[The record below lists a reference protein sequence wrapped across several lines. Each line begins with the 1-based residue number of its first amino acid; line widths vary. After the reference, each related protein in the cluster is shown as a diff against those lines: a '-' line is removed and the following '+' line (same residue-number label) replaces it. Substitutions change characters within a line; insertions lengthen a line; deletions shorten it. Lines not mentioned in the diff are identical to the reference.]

1 MEGDAP
7 DRKQEPEEPEEPA
20 NEPVRG
26 RFGQFQELIN
36 NLPKHKAYSLIGYV
50 GRRFTRDS
58 CASVASSLS
67 YTSLLALVPM
77 IVIGLAMF
85 AAFPAFG
92 NMRDTL
98 LRALIENTAP
108 SLAVMVEEHLQV
120 FIRNAGETTGVGIL
134 GLAIT
139 ALLLINTIQTAFDR
153 IWGGGRGLKIQRFP
167 VYWAL
172 ITLGPIL
179 FGVAFSISSYAFAI
193 AQSSGYDDT
202 SAAMRVYAGLAPFVL
217 EAVGFLLFYRLI
229 PTRPVRWSDA
239 AIGAVIAA
247 GMFEILKRA
256 FGIYLGFLGSYQ
268 TVYGALATLPI
279 FLIWMYLGWLVV
291 LIGAEITASLPEW
304 RSGRRD
310 PDERPRRGD
319 MMGLALGALACLRT
333 VQNSAV
339 GGEKIDYLS
348 RRAGRRDR
356 QADARDGRVARRA
369 FRGPKRQQPLGPG
382 ARSQPSHLERPDRGP
397 QSQPGGRPGLSEAD
411 HGRDDRPGRR
421 RARAARQ
428 EHRGHLENPRVAV
441 IWPRLNW
448 PLSRDFR

>member
-1 MEGDAP
+1 MEGDGRDSTVPATSPTDEP
-7 DRKQEPEEPEEPA
+7 D
-20 NEPVRG
+20 RG
-26 RFGQFQELIN
+26 RFGQFQNLIERTRG
-36 NLPKHKAYSLIGYV
+36 HKAYSLIGYV
-50 GRRFTRDS
+50 VRRFTRDS

-98 LRALIENTAP
+98 LRALIENAAP

-134 GLAIT
+134 GLAVT

-153 IWGGGRGLKIQRFP
+153 IWGGGRGFKIQRFP

-193 AQSSGYDDT
+193 AQSSGYTGT
-202 SAAMRVYAGLAPFVL
+202 SAAVRVYAGLAPFIL

-229 PTRPVRWSDA
+229 PTRPVRWTDA
-239 AIGAVIAA
+239 AIGAVVAA

-268 TVYGALATLPI
+268 TLYGALATLPI

-319 MMGLALGALACLRT
+319 MLGLALGALAGLRAIQST
-333 VQNSAV
+333 AT

-348 RRAGRRDR
+348 RQLGAEIGKLTHVMDVLRGARFVVRSDNNR
-356 QADARDGRVARRA
+356 WVLARDLGEATLNDLINALNLSLADVQDC
-369 FRGPKRQQPLGPG
+369 PKQTMSVMTDL
-382 ARSQPSHLERPDRGP
+382 AAAERSLLDRTIEDTLKSH
-397 QSQPGGRPGLSEAD
+397 GL
-411 HGRDDRPGRR
+411 
-421 RARAARQ
+421 
-428 EHRGHLENPRVAV
+428 L
-441 IWPRLNW
+441 
-448 PLSRDFR
+448 